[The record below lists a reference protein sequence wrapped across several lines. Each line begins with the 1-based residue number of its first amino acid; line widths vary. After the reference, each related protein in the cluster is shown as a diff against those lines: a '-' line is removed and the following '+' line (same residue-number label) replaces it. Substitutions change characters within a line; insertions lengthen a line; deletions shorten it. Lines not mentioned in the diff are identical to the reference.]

1 MTARVA
7 IVTGGGRGI
16 GRAIAKRLAQE
27 GASVA
32 LLDIRGESATEAA
45 EEIIAAG
52 HRAVGLYADVSDEES
67 VRGAVRQASRLSGR
81 LTS

>member
-52 HRAVGLYADVSDEES
+52 DRALGLYADVSDEES
-67 VRGAVRQASRLSGR
+67 VRGRCGRASRLSGR